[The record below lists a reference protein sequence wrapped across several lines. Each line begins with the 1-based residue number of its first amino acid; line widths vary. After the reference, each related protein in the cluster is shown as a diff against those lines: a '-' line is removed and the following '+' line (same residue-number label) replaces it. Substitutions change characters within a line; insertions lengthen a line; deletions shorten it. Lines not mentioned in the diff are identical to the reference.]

1 MEMMTVL
8 GIIGV
13 LTAIS
18 IPMLNNPVHRARKV
32 ARELTCDMQQTRMS
46 AIKDNRDWAI
56 VFDTG
61 KKVYHICSDRG
72 SDNAWSATGDNAI
85 EKTIRFTG
93 YAAGIQYGSGIATTS
108 VSGGSFGDGV
118 TYNYNVLSFNPRGT
132 CSSGYVYIFYSN
144 FSYAVGTL
152 STGIVRIKTWSK
164 GGWR

>member
-1 MEMMTVL
+1 MEMITVL

-13 LTAIS
+13 LTAVS

-32 ARELTCDMQQTRMS
+32 ARELTGDMQQTRMS

-61 KKVYHICSDRG
+61 NKVYHICSDRG
-72 SDNAWSATGDNAI
+72 ADNVWSATGDNAI
-85 EKTIRFTG
+85 EKTISFTG
-93 YAAGIQYGSGIATTS
+93 YAAGLQYGSGIATIS

-118 TYNYNVLSFNPRGT
+118 TYNSNVLTFNPRGT

-152 STGIVRIKTWSK
+152 STGIVRIRAWSK